1 MPPSKKSTS
10 THYDAGI
17 SNRDDRG
24 YSSDRRNPG
33 KLNAFDIFVKLPILM
48 AVLGFMGYFVITGG
62 TMDKEMAQRFFN
74 KLPELPSFL
83 QQYQQENKEKQ
94 EQYEATAVQ
103 DRYYVEALGR
113 YCDWN
118 DEYECYYDKETDCYF
133 WYNNTT
139 KTHTWQYWYE
149 GISSDYGDYGWMEWD
164 EEEDCW
170 IIEISEGEWI
180 YLPDRYDQSYLWHI
194 E

>member
-17 SNRDDRG
+17 SNRRD
-24 YSSDRRNPG
+24 YSSDRKNPG
-33 KLNAFDIFVKLPILM
+33 KLNAFDIFVKLPILLL
-48 AVLGFMGYFVITGG
+48 VLGFMGFFIITGG
-62 TMDKEMAQRFFN
+62 SLDKDMAKRFFD

-83 QQYQQENKEKQ
+83 QDLQKDTKERQ
-94 EQYEATAVQ
+94 AQYEATAVQ
-103 DRYYVEALGR
+103 ESYYVKSIDR
-113 YCDWN
+113 TCDWD
-118 DEYECYYDKETDCYF
+118 DEFGCYYDPVTDCYF
-133 WYNNTT
+133 WYNDTT

-164 EEEDCW
+164 AKEDSW
-170 IIEISEGEWI
+170 IIEISDGEWI
-180 YLPDRYDQSYLWHI
+180 YLPDRYDTSYLWHV

>member
-1 MPPSKKSTS
+1 MPPSRKSSS

-17 SNRDDRG
+17 SNRE
-24 YSSDRRNPG
+24 SSSRRNPG
-33 KLNAFDIFVKLPILM
+33 KLNAFDIFVKLPILL
-48 AVLGFMGYFVITGG
+48 AVLGFMGFFIITGG
-62 TMDKEMAQRFFN
+62 TFDKDMAKRFFN

-83 QQYQQENKEKQ
+83 KEYQQDSKERQ

-103 DRYYVEALGR
+103 NSYYVKSIDRTCE
-113 YCDWN
+113 WN
-118 DEYECYYDKETDCYF
+118 DEFDCYYDPVTDCYF
-133 WYNNTT
+133 WYNDTT

-164 EEEDCW
+164 STEQQW
-170 IIEISEGEWI
+170 YIEVSDGEWTL
-180 YLPDRYDQSYLWHI
+180 LPAEYDRSYLWHV